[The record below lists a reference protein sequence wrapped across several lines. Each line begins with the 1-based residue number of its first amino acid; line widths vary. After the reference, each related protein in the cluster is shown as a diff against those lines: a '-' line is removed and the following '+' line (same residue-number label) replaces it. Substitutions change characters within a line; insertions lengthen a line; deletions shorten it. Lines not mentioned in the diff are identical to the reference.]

1 MANHDKQHDWEE
13 MTKRFNALDDI
24 GRKKLLLF
32 AQILLD
38 AKAGHDTLNNAW
50 YRACQMAENEEKET
64 TNNA

>member
-1 MANHDKQHDWEE
+1 MTNHDKQHDREE
-13 MTKRFNALDDI
+13 MAKRFNALDDM

-38 AKAGHDTLNNAW
+38 AQNGKDTANNAW
-50 YRACQMAENEEKET
+50 YRACQMAENEEKEK